1 MDLECFEGFAGFA
14 RCCPPAVVESEQARL
29 LHVDIVFDFLTEQ
42 TRLLVFIPDA
52 SPELSRK
59 IILLRAHTS
68 SLVSSLY
75 ILLLSLIFELS
86 RTSIQVSMAS

>member
-1 MDLECFEGFAGFA
+1 MHDVVHQLLESRSKPEF
-14 RCCPPAVVESEQARL
+14 
-29 LHVDIVFDFLTEQ
+29 LHVDVVSDFLTEQ

-59 IILLRAHTS
+59 IILVRAHTS
-68 SLVSSLY
+68 SLVSNLY

-86 RTSIQVSMAS
+86 RTSVQVSMAS